1 MTKPPREIYVVKPE
15 DGQVGLWASET
26 RILEGMIEYV
36 EKSAYTALELKLK
49 KAIAALEEVD
59 LVDRY
64 KGYPTGIE
72 WIAMI
77 VMVGKALKELKNG

>member
-36 EKSAYTALELKLK
+36 EKSAYTALEAKLEK
-49 KAIAALEEVD
+49 VVAALETVMWDNRGTNFD
-59 LVDRY
+59 LA
-64 KGYPTGIE
+64 KQI
-72 WIAMI
+72 
-77 VMVGKALKELKNG
+77 LKEIGG